1 MLRPKQLKM
10 DKEILMD
17 RTLLLKS
24 EIMVWIDFTI
34 YQYLNK
40 LFVLS
45 RSMNS
50 GTCCLHQSPLFPH
63 YFLQPDRTHIFTL
76 NAYFPHMDVCFKEN

>member
-1 MLRPKQLKM
+1 MLHPKQLKM
-10 DKEILMD
+10 DNKILMD

-24 EIMVWIDFTI
+24 EIVVWIDFTI

-45 RSMNS
+45 LSMNS
-50 GTCCLHQSPLFPH
+50 DICCLHQSPLIPH
-63 YFLQPDRTHIFTL
+63 FLHPDRTHIFTL
-76 NAYFPHMDVCFKEN
+76 NAYLPHMDVCFKEN

>member
-1 MLRPKQLKM
+1 MLLSKQLKM
-10 DKEILMD
+10 NNEILMD

-45 RSMNS
+45 LSINS
-50 GTCCLHQSPLFPH
+50 GTCCLHQSPLIPH
-63 YFLQPDRTHIFTL
+63 YFPHPDRSHIFTL
-76 NAYFPHMDVCFKEN
+76 NAYLPHMDVCFNEN